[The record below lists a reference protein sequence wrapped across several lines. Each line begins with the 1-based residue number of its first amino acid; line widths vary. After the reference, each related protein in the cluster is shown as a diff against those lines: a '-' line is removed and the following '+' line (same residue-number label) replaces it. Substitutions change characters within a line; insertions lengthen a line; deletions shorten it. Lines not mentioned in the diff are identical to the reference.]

1 MTRPT
6 VEKDLVKLRYKREG
20 TFYNKHIES
29 VNLQSKYSIY
39 NVDNNGGK
47 EYHGFQSSGRSSASN
62 DLKTVLTIKGS
73 TNINDLFNLKTLA
86 SENT

>member
-1 MTRPT
+1 MTRPR

-20 TFYNKHIES
+20 TFYNKNIES
-29 VNLQSKYSIY
+29 LNLHSKYSIY
-39 NVDNNGGK
+39 NVNDNGGK
-47 EYHGFQSSGRSSASN
+47 EYHGFQSSGRLSTSN
-62 DLKTVLTIKGS
+62 DLKTVFTIKGS